1 MTDPD
6 KKKKPKKVILILS
19 IILTV
24 LIFVGY
30 LWILRGQTKITP
42 LEKLLEAILVIA
54 ISFAVFYGIGTLTVN
69 VIG

>member
-30 LWILRGQTKITP
+30 LWILRDAKIIHGKTSF
-42 LEKLLEAILVIA
+42 ILVIA
-54 ISFAVFYGIGTLTVN
+54 ISFAVFYGIGTWTVN

>member
-1 MTDPD
+1 
-6 KKKKPKKVILILS
+6 LS

-42 LEKLLEAILVIA
+42 VEKLLEAIVVIA
-54 ISFAVFYGIGTLTVN
+54 ISFGVFYGIGTWTVN
-69 VIG
+69 LVG

>member
-54 ISFAVFYGIGTLTVN
+54 ISFAVFYGIGTWTVN